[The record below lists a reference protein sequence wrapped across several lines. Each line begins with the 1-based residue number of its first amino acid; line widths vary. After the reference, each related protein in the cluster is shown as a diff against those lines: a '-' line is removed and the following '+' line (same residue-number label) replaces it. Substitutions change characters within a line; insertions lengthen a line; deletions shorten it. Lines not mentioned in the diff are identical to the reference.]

1 MYEDNKGLRIL
12 RRVYV
17 CIFVVAAVV
26 NAVLSGRL
34 GFVNFIAICVWVY
47 GVASYLGYIK
57 HVESKEGDRIVY
69 ATSVPVLPIVVV
81 RVAQLLLGKFLNVG
95 MKDGNMI
102 SFFVC
107 CFLDIVLIVL
117 AVMDSGSYYY
127 EGVVEQDVGDHNVVT
142 VENRE

>member
-1 MYEDNKGLRIL
+1 MYEDNRGLRIL

-17 CIFVVAAVV
+17 GIFAVMAVV
-26 NAVLSGRL
+26 NVVLLRQL
-34 GFVNFIAICVWVY
+34 GFMNFVAICVWLY

-57 HVESKEGDRIVY
+57 HVESRDGYRIVY
-69 ATSVPVLPIVVV
+69 ATSVPVLPAVIVRAV
-81 RVAQLLLGKFLNVG
+81 QLLLGKFLNVG
-95 MKDGNMI
+95 MEEGSMV